1 MSKLK
6 KEYIECRIFI
16 LGDEKV
22 GKKSFVQKLLNLPC
36 TGVIHDAESEAEY
49 NNLLSKYKSDVE
61 VDRLLQQENE
71 AFLQSMNKEEKT
83 KGGNDPTSRFTSTN
97 TLFKIDE
104 DRTLRKTN
112 SNFAKNDR
120 TNRNVTATGKNIQAN
135 NNLSASMGIRPGTYK
150 QKILREPVPEYPGKL
165 YCVNLDKIVLKIF
178 CIPKAEKRPPDFIPR
193 DEDEEYE
200 LEKEHNIS
208 FDGIKN
214 DLNIKL
220 SLKDTCISQDK
231 LNDYNISVFTLFV
244 FLYDMS
250 NFYSFESLILYYSKI
265 KKIFQLDKLEN
276 FKSCIIGNKKDKK
289 VLMETDQMTVFNEF
303 LKNTNLKKFEMSTK
317 PFFVFDKFFL
327 EFFYQMFSLFDQN
340 ETPPDQKLLE
350 NTDFIEKFNKLI
362 KSHSNFARGKRVDLN
377 KIDQVPGPEYD
388 LNLFGFNSPE
398 ERKQFFSDKKARFNQ
413 KIFADKR
420 GPIFHEDNTG
430 KNIINKKKDKN
441 LFSMEIKGGLYN
453 KPISGYTFGIVN
465 GKLNLLQKRKDLRNQ
480 RNANLYNNLDRY
492 NNSPIHKVPLKQS
505 KDEEYF
511 ENALKKKI
519 LYKQNIIQERQLKMS
534 KILSIHNENIRKLE
548 QEKNKKNQKLL
559 LQKSASTPNLLLSS
573 VSSSLEDFSKKKEKS
588 LIKQRYHDAI
598 YGKNRVNLEKY
609 NEQLSKIR
617 DMSSKQIEP
626 EPYLIDIRENM
637 LNPSKGMKMHEESNL
652 SRKVKDSIKFP
663 QYRMIKDDFD
673 KIVESGEKKLANLNS
688 TKNLKINYEE
698 MNKRQKREEKLNEL
712 ELKNLKNLEDKEEK
726 RNKWIANREENYL
739 LKKRQMQDL
748 TIAKL
753 ERHQKLLDEEE
764 DKQKIISDLR
774 RDIAIQKGYG
784 DPYAINPINYSLIE
798 ESSPKY
804 SIKGRYAEHR
814 SRVDDMQNLVLGT
827 NIEYLNQIKIQ
838 QKNQSLPNFNYVKP
852 RLPSIVFNKAERF
865 PNPKPTID
873 DSLSTPLFI
882 NGVFKPPEHEDF
894 ICIEPMS
901 NLSQRGNSGNSHS
914 KSPSSKSQ
922 KKDKIY
928 NIRTKIRKDN
938 DKIKDK
944 EKNKGETS
952 FDKNKSLNLQDL

>member
-1 MSKLK
+1 
-6 KEYIECRIFI
+6 
-16 LGDEKV
+16 
-22 GKKSFVQKLLNLPC
+22 
-36 TGVIHDAESEAEY
+36 
-49 NNLLSKYKSDVE
+49 
-61 VDRLLQQENE
+61 
-71 AFLQSMNKEEKT
+71 
-83 KGGNDPTSRFTSTN
+83 
-97 TLFKIDE
+97 
-104 DRTLRKTN
+104 
-112 SNFAKNDR
+112 
-120 TNRNVTATGKNIQAN
+120 
-135 NNLSASMGIRPGTYK
+135 
-150 QKILREPVPEYPGKL
+150 
-165 YCVNLDKIVLKIF
+165 
-178 CIPKAEKRPPDFIPR
+178 
-193 DEDEEYE
+193 
-200 LEKEHNIS
+200 
-208 FDGIKN
+208 
-214 DLNIKL
+214 
-220 SLKDTCISQDK
+220 
-231 LNDYNISVFTLFV
+231 
-244 FLYDMS
+244 
-250 NFYSFESLILYYSKI
+250 
-265 KKIFQLDKLEN
+265 
-276 FKSCIIGNKKDKK
+276 
-289 VLMETDQMTVFNEF
+289 
-303 LKNTNLKKFEMSTK
+303 
-317 PFFVFDKFFL
+317 
-327 EFFYQMFSLFDQN
+327 
-340 ETPPDQKLLE
+340 
-350 NTDFIEKFNKLI
+350 
-362 KSHSNFARGKRVDLN
+362 
-377 KIDQVPGPEYD
+377 
-388 LNLFGFNSPE
+388 
-398 ERKQFFSDKKARFNQ
+398 
-413 KIFADKR
+413 
-420 GPIFHEDNTG
+420 
-430 KNIINKKKDKN
+430 
-441 LFSMEIKGGLYN
+441 MEIKGGLYN

-573 VSSSLEDFSKKKEKS
+573 VSSSLEDFSKEKEKS

-663 QYRMIKDDFD
+663 QYRIIKDDFD

-712 ELKNLKNLEDKEEK
+712 ELKNLKNLEK

-804 SIKGRYAEHR
+804 SIKGRYAEHK

-852 RLPSIVFNKAERF
+852 RLPSIVFNRAERF

-882 NGVFKPPEHEDF
+882 NGIFKPPEREDF

-901 NLSQRGNSGNSHS
+901 NLSQRGHNGNSHS
-914 KSPSSKSQ
+914 KSPSSKSP
-922 KKDKIY
+922 KKEKIY
-928 NIRTKIRKDN
+928 NIRTKIRRDN
-938 DKIKDK
+938 DKIKEK